1 MPSPEKNAIV
11 ALLRKSRRHLGPEDV
26 VAVLGAISQVGEG
39 PFSLR
44 ELRKYLPERIVSKR
58 NVMRSVGALLQTL
71 VSIGY
76 LERFSERRYRKRY
89 ESFSHYLM
97 SQRELAAQIATI
109 DEVYEVHLVSGQWDM
124 ILKVRAS
131 STEEVG
137 RLVIDRLRTMKSI
150 ARTETCFVFDTV
162 KEVPSLT

>member
-76 LERFSERRYRKRY
+76 LERFSERRYKKRY

-97 SQRELAAQIATI
+97 SQVMELANLEASTVQAQRR
-109 DEVYEVHLVSGQWDM
+109 EEKV
-124 ILKVRAS
+124 LKVLGS
-131 STEEVG
+131 KKQG
-137 RLVIDRLRTMKSI
+137 RPD
-150 ARTETCFVFDTV
+150 
-162 KEVPSLT
+162 

>member
-11 ALLRKSRRHLGPEDV
+11 ALLRKSRRHLGPEEV

-44 ELRKYLPERIVSKR
+44 ELRRYLPERMVSKR

-89 ESFSHYLM
+89 ESFSHYMM
-97 SQRELAAQIATI
+97 SQVMELANLEASTVQAQRR
-109 DEVYEVHLVSGQWDM
+109 EEKV
-124 ILKVRAS
+124 LKVLGS
-131 STEEVG
+131 KKQG
-137 RLVIDRLRTMKSI
+137 RPD
-150 ARTETCFVFDTV
+150 
-162 KEVPSLT
+162 

>member
-1 MPSPEKNAIV
+1 MPSPERNAIV

-44 ELRKYLPERIVSKR
+44 ELRKYLPERMVSKR

-89 ESFSHYLM
+89 ESFSHYMM
-97 SQRELAAQIATI
+97 SQVMELANLEASAVQAQRR
-109 DEVYEVHLVSGQWDM
+109 EEKV
-124 ILKVRAS
+124 LKVLGS
-131 STEEVG
+131 KKQG
-137 RLVIDRLRTMKSI
+137 RPD
-150 ARTETCFVFDTV
+150 
-162 KEVPSLT
+162 

>member
-44 ELRKYLPERIVSKR
+44 ELRKYLPERMVSKR

-89 ESFSHYLM
+89 ESFSHYMM
-97 SQRELAAQIATI
+97 SQVMELANLEASTVQAQRR
-109 DEVYEVHLVSGQWDM
+109 EEKV
-124 ILKVRAS
+124 LKVLGS
-131 STEEVG
+131 KKQG
-137 RLVIDRLRTMKSI
+137 RPD
-150 ARTETCFVFDTV
+150 
-162 KEVPSLT
+162 

>member
-1 MPSPEKNAIV
+1 MPSPERNAIV
-11 ALLRKSRRHLGPEDV
+11 VLLRKSRRHLGPEDV

-44 ELRKYLPERIVSKR
+44 ELRKYLPERMVSKR

-97 SQRELAAQIATI
+97 SQVMELANLEASTVQAQRR
-109 DEVYEVHLVSGQWDM
+109 EERV
-124 ILKVRAS
+124 LKVLGS
-131 STEEVG
+131 KKQG
-137 RLVIDRLRTMKSI
+137 RPD
-150 ARTETCFVFDTV
+150 
-162 KEVPSLT
+162 

>member
-89 ESFSHYLM
+89 ESFSHYMM
-97 SQRELAAQIATI
+97 SQVMELANLEASTVQAQRR
-109 DEVYEVHLVSGQWDM
+109 EEKV
-124 ILKVRAS
+124 LKVLGS
-131 STEEVG
+131 KKQG
-137 RLVIDRLRTMKSI
+137 RPD
-150 ARTETCFVFDTV
+150 
-162 KEVPSLT
+162 

>member
-44 ELRKYLPERIVSKR
+44 ELRKYLPERMVSKR

-71 VSIGY
+71 VSLGY

-89 ESFSHYLM
+89 ESFSHYMM
-97 SQRELAAQIATI
+97 SQVMELANLEASTVQAQRR
-109 DEVYEVHLVSGQWDM
+109 EEKV
-124 ILKVRAS
+124 LKVLGS
-131 STEEVG
+131 KKQG
-137 RLVIDRLRTMKSI
+137 RPD
-150 ARTETCFVFDTV
+150 
-162 KEVPSLT
+162 

>member
-11 ALLRKSRRHLGPEDV
+11 VLLRKSRRHLGPEDV

-44 ELRKYLPERIVSKR
+44 ELRRYLPERIVSKR

-97 SQRELAAQIATI
+97 SQVMELANLEASAVQTQRR
-109 DEVYEVHLVSGQWDM
+109 EEKV
-124 ILKVRAS
+124 LKVLGS
-131 STEEVG
+131 KKQG
-137 RLVIDRLRTMKSI
+137 RPD
-150 ARTETCFVFDTV
+150 
-162 KEVPSLT
+162 

>member
-1 MPSPEKNAIV
+1 MPSPERNAIV

-89 ESFSHYLM
+89 ESFSHYMM
-97 SQRELAAQIATI
+97 SQVMELANLEASTVQAQRR
-109 DEVYEVHLVSGQWDM
+109 EEKV
-124 ILKVRAS
+124 LKVLGS
-131 STEEVG
+131 KKQG
-137 RLVIDRLRTMKSI
+137 RMD
-150 ARTETCFVFDTV
+150 
-162 KEVPSLT
+162 

>member
-11 ALLRKSRRHLGPEDV
+11 ALLRKSRRYLGPEEV

-44 ELRKYLPERIVSKR
+44 ELRRYLPERMVSKR

-76 LERFSERRYRKRY
+76 LERYSERRYRKKY

-97 SQRELAAQIATI
+97 SQVMELANLEASAVQTVRQ
-109 DEVYEVHLVSGQWDM
+109 EEKV
-124 ILKVRAS
+124 LKVLGSRKQSRA
-131 STEEVG
+131 V
-137 RLVIDRLRTMKSI
+137 
-150 ARTETCFVFDTV
+150 
-162 KEVPSLT
+162 

>member
-1 MPSPEKNAIV
+1 MPSPERNAIV

-44 ELRKYLPERIVSKR
+44 ELRKYLPERMVSKR

-89 ESFSHYLM
+89 ESFSHYMM
-97 SQRELAAQIATI
+97 SQVMELANLEASAVQAQRR
-109 DEVYEVHLVSGQWDM
+109 EEKV
-124 ILKVRAS
+124 LKVLGS
-131 STEEVG
+131 KKQG
-137 RLVIDRLRTMKSI
+137 RMD
-150 ARTETCFVFDTV
+150 
-162 KEVPSLT
+162 

>member
-11 ALLRKSRRHLGPEDV
+11 VLLRKSRRHLGPEDV

-97 SQRELAAQIATI
+97 SQVMELANLEASAAQAQRR
-109 DEVYEVHLVSGQWDM
+109 EEKV
-124 ILKVRAS
+124 LKVLGS
-131 STEEVG
+131 KKQG
-137 RLVIDRLRTMKSI
+137 RMD
-150 ARTETCFVFDTV
+150 
-162 KEVPSLT
+162 

>member
-1 MPSPEKNAIV
+1 MQSPEKNAIV
-11 ALLRKSRRHLGPEDV
+11 VLLRKSRRHLGPEDV

-89 ESFSHYLM
+89 ESFSHYMM
-97 SQRELAAQIATI
+97 SQVMELANLEASTVQAQRR
-109 DEVYEVHLVSGQWDM
+109 EEKV
-124 ILKVRAS
+124 LKVLGS
-131 STEEVG
+131 KKQG
-137 RLVIDRLRTMKSI
+137 RPD
-150 ARTETCFVFDTV
+150 
-162 KEVPSLT
+162 

>member
-1 MPSPEKNAIV
+1 MQSPEKNAIV
-11 ALLRKSRRHLGPEDV
+11 VLLRKSRRHLGPEDV

-89 ESFSHYLM
+89 ESFSHYMM
-97 SQRELAAQIATI
+97 SQVMELANLEASTVQAQRR
-109 DEVYEVHLVSGQWDM
+109 EEKV
-124 ILKVRAS
+124 LKVLGS
-131 STEEVG
+131 KKQG
-137 RLVIDRLRTMKSI
+137 RMD
-150 ARTETCFVFDTV
+150 
-162 KEVPSLT
+162 

>member
-11 ALLRKSRRHLGPEDV
+11 VLLRKSRRHLGPEDV

-44 ELRKYLPERIVSKR
+44 ELRKYLPERMVSKR

-89 ESFSHYLM
+89 ESFSHYMM
-97 SQRELAAQIATI
+97 SQVMELANLEASTVQAQRR
-109 DEVYEVHLVSGQWDM
+109 EEKV
-124 ILKVRAS
+124 LKVLGS
-131 STEEVG
+131 KKQG
-137 RLVIDRLRTMKSI
+137 RMD
-150 ARTETCFVFDTV
+150 
-162 KEVPSLT
+162 

>member
-11 ALLRKSRRHLGPEDV
+11 VLLRKSRRHLGPEDV

-44 ELRKYLPERIVSKR
+44 ELRRYLPERIVSKR

-89 ESFSHYLM
+89 ESFSHYMM
-97 SQRELAAQIATI
+97 SQVMELANLEASTVQAQRR
-109 DEVYEVHLVSGQWDM
+109 EEKV
-124 ILKVRAS
+124 LKVLGS
-131 STEEVG
+131 KKQG
-137 RLVIDRLRTMKSI
+137 RPD
-150 ARTETCFVFDTV
+150 
-162 KEVPSLT
+162 

>member
-97 SQRELAAQIATI
+97 SQVMELANLEASTVQAQRR
-109 DEVYEVHLVSGQWDM
+109 EEKV
-124 ILKVRAS
+124 LKVLGS
-131 STEEVG
+131 KKQG
-137 RLVIDRLRTMKSI
+137 RMD
-150 ARTETCFVFDTV
+150 
-162 KEVPSLT
+162 

>member
-44 ELRKYLPERIVSKR
+44 ELRKYLPERMVSKR

-71 VSIGY
+71 VSLGY

-89 ESFSHYLM
+89 ESFSHYMM
-97 SQRELAAQIATI
+97 SQVMELANLEASTVQAQRR
-109 DEVYEVHLVSGQWDM
+109 EEKV
-124 ILKVRAS
+124 LKVLGS
-131 STEEVG
+131 KKQG
-137 RLVIDRLRTMKSI
+137 RMD
-150 ARTETCFVFDTV
+150 
-162 KEVPSLT
+162 

>member
-11 ALLRKSRRHLGPEDV
+11 VLLRKSRRHLGPEDV

-44 ELRKYLPERIVSKR
+44 ELRKYLPERMVSKR

-71 VSIGY
+71 VSLGY

-89 ESFSHYLM
+89 ESFSHYMM
-97 SQRELAAQIATI
+97 SQVMELANLEASTVQAQRR
-109 DEVYEVHLVSGQWDM
+109 EEKL
-124 ILKVRAS
+124 LKVLGS
-131 STEEVG
+131 KKQG
-137 RLVIDRLRTMKSI
+137 RPD
-150 ARTETCFVFDTV
+150 
-162 KEVPSLT
+162 

>member
-44 ELRKYLPERIVSKR
+44 ELRKYLPERMVSKR

-89 ESFSHYLM
+89 ESFSHYMM
-97 SQRELAAQIATI
+97 SQVMELANLEASAVQAQRR
-109 DEVYEVHLVSGQWDM
+109 EEKV
-124 ILKVRAS
+124 LKVLGS
-131 STEEVG
+131 KKQG
-137 RLVIDRLRTMKSI
+137 RMD
-150 ARTETCFVFDTV
+150 
-162 KEVPSLT
+162 

>member
-1 MPSPEKNAIV
+1 MPSPERNAIV

-44 ELRKYLPERIVSKR
+44 ELRKYLPERMVSKR

-89 ESFSHYLM
+89 ESFSHYMM
-97 SQRELAAQIATI
+97 SQVMELANLEASTVQAQRR
-109 DEVYEVHLVSGQWDM
+109 EEKV
-124 ILKVRAS
+124 LKVLGS
-131 STEEVG
+131 KKQG
-137 RLVIDRLRTMKSI
+137 RMD
-150 ARTETCFVFDTV
+150 
-162 KEVPSLT
+162 

>member
-44 ELRKYLPERIVSKR
+44 ELRRYLPERMVSKR

-76 LERFSERRYRKRY
+76 LERFSERRYMKRY

-97 SQRELAAQIATI
+97 SQVMELANLEALAVQTQRQ
-109 DEVYEVHLVSGQWDM
+109 EEKV
-124 ILKVRAS
+124 LKVLGS
-131 STEEVG
+131 KKQG
-137 RLVIDRLRTMKSI
+137 RSD
-150 ARTETCFVFDTV
+150 
-162 KEVPSLT
+162 

>member
-1 MPSPEKNAIV
+1 MPSPERNAIV
-11 ALLRKSRRHLGPEDV
+11 VLLRKSRRHLGPEDV

-44 ELRKYLPERIVSKR
+44 ELRKYLPERMVSKR

-89 ESFSHYLM
+89 ESFSHYMM
-97 SQRELAAQIATI
+97 SQVMELANLEASTVQAQRR
-109 DEVYEVHLVSGQWDM
+109 EEKV
-124 ILKVRAS
+124 LKVLGS
-131 STEEVG
+131 KKQG
-137 RLVIDRLRTMKSI
+137 RMD
-150 ARTETCFVFDTV
+150 
-162 KEVPSLT
+162 

>member
-1 MPSPEKNAIV
+1 MPSPQKNAIV

-44 ELRKYLPERIVSKR
+44 ELRKYLPERMVSKR

-89 ESFSHYLM
+89 ESFSHYMM
-97 SQRELAAQIATI
+97 SQVMELANLEASAVQTQRR
-109 DEVYEVHLVSGQWDM
+109 EEKV
-124 ILKVRAS
+124 LKVLGS
-131 STEEVG
+131 KKQG
-137 RLVIDRLRTMKSI
+137 RPD
-150 ARTETCFVFDTV
+150 
-162 KEVPSLT
+162 

>member
-11 ALLRKSRRHLGPEDV
+11 ALLRKSRRHLGPEEV

-44 ELRKYLPERIVSKR
+44 ELRKYLPERMVSKR

-89 ESFSHYLM
+89 ESFSHYMM
-97 SQRELAAQIATI
+97 SQVMELANLEASTVQTQRR
-109 DEVYEVHLVSGQWDM
+109 EEKV
-124 ILKVRAS
+124 LKVLGS
-131 STEEVG
+131 KKQG
-137 RLVIDRLRTMKSI
+137 RPD
-150 ARTETCFVFDTV
+150 
-162 KEVPSLT
+162 

>member
-11 ALLRKSRRHLGPEDV
+11 ALLRKSRRHLGPEEV

-44 ELRKYLPERIVSKR
+44 ELRRYLPERMVSKR

-89 ESFSHYLM
+89 ESFSHYMM
-97 SQRELAAQIATI
+97 SQVMELANLEASTVQTQRR
-109 DEVYEVHLVSGQWDM
+109 EEKV
-124 ILKVRAS
+124 LKVLGS
-131 STEEVG
+131 KKQG
-137 RLVIDRLRTMKSI
+137 RPD
-150 ARTETCFVFDTV
+150 
-162 KEVPSLT
+162 

>member
-11 ALLRKSRRHLGPEDV
+11 VLLRKSRRHLGPEDV

-44 ELRKYLPERIVSKR
+44 ELRKYLPERMVSKR

-89 ESFSHYLM
+89 ESFSHYMM
-97 SQRELAAQIATI
+97 SQVMELANLEASAAQAQRR
-109 DEVYEVHLVSGQWDM
+109 EEKV
-124 ILKVRAS
+124 LKVLGS
-131 STEEVG
+131 KKQG
-137 RLVIDRLRTMKSI
+137 RPD
-150 ARTETCFVFDTV
+150 
-162 KEVPSLT
+162 

>member
-71 VSIGY
+71 VSLGY

-89 ESFSHYLM
+89 ESFSHYMM
-97 SQRELAAQIATI
+97 SQVMELANLEASTVQAQRR
-109 DEVYEVHLVSGQWDM
+109 EEKV
-124 ILKVRAS
+124 LKVLGS
-131 STEEVG
+131 KKQG
-137 RLVIDRLRTMKSI
+137 RPD
-150 ARTETCFVFDTV
+150 
-162 KEVPSLT
+162 

>member
-11 ALLRKSRRHLGPEDV
+11 ALLRKSRRHLGPEEV

-44 ELRKYLPERIVSKR
+44 ELRRYLPERMVSKR

-89 ESFSHYLM
+89 ESFSHYMM
-97 SQRELAAQIATI
+97 SQVMELANLEASAVQTQRR
-109 DEVYEVHLVSGQWDM
+109 EEKV
-124 ILKVRAS
+124 LKVLGS
-131 STEEVG
+131 KKQG
-137 RLVIDRLRTMKSI
+137 RPD
-150 ARTETCFVFDTV
+150 
-162 KEVPSLT
+162 

>member
-11 ALLRKSRRHLGPEDV
+11 VLLRKSRRHLGPEDV
-26 VAVLGAISQVGEG
+26 VAVLGAISQVGED

-89 ESFSHYLM
+89 ESFSHYMM
-97 SQRELAAQIATI
+97 SQVMELANLEASTVQAQRR
-109 DEVYEVHLVSGQWDM
+109 EEKV
-124 ILKVRAS
+124 LKVLGS
-131 STEEVG
+131 KKQG
-137 RLVIDRLRTMKSI
+137 RPD
-150 ARTETCFVFDTV
+150 
-162 KEVPSLT
+162 

>member
-11 ALLRKSRRHLGPEDV
+11 VLLRKSRRHLGPEDV

-44 ELRKYLPERIVSKR
+44 ELRKYLPERMVSKR

-71 VSIGY
+71 VSLGY

-89 ESFSHYLM
+89 ESFSHYMM
-97 SQRELAAQIATI
+97 SQVMELANLEASTVQAQRR
-109 DEVYEVHLVSGQWDM
+109 EEKV
-124 ILKVRAS
+124 LKVLGS
-131 STEEVG
+131 KKQG
-137 RLVIDRLRTMKSI
+137 RPD
-150 ARTETCFVFDTV
+150 
-162 KEVPSLT
+162 

>member
-11 ALLRKSRRHLGPEDV
+11 VLLRKSRRHLGPEDV

-89 ESFSHYLM
+89 ESFSHYMM
-97 SQRELAAQIATI
+97 SQVMELANLEASAVQAQRR
-109 DEVYEVHLVSGQWDM
+109 EEKV
-124 ILKVRAS
+124 LKVLGS
-131 STEEVG
+131 KKQG
-137 RLVIDRLRTMKSI
+137 RPD
-150 ARTETCFVFDTV
+150 
-162 KEVPSLT
+162 

>member
-11 ALLRKSRRHLGPEDV
+11 VLLRKSRRHLGPEDV

-44 ELRKYLPERIVSKR
+44 ELRKYLPERMVSKR

-89 ESFSHYLM
+89 ESFSHYMM
-97 SQRELAAQIATI
+97 SQVMELANLEASTVQAQRR
-109 DEVYEVHLVSGQWDM
+109 EEKV
-124 ILKVRAS
+124 LKVLGS
-131 STEEVG
+131 KKYG
-137 RLVIDRLRTMKSI
+137 RPD
-150 ARTETCFVFDTV
+150 
-162 KEVPSLT
+162 